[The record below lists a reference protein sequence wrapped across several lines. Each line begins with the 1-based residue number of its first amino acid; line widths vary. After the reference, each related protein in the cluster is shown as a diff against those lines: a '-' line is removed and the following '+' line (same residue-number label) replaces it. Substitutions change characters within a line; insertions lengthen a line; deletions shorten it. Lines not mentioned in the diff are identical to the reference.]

1 MQFII
6 YLEEKEPSGPRR
18 LKDAIEE
25 LERQMIRDALE
36 RNKGNKSI
44 AINELG
50 LSRRS
55 FYEKLEKYGLK

>member
-1 MQFII
+1 MMQ
-6 YLEEKEPSGPRR
+6 RA
-18 LKDAIEE
+18 LK
-25 LERQMIRDALE
+25 
-36 RNKGNKSI
+36 RNNENKSM